1 MPHPPHDFRPRP
13 RRAAFV
19 LVVLAAQAVAS
30 AALALDELKHE
41 KKAIS
46 ACERSL
52 CAMLVHKEAKGPDLA
67 CDLTKTWGKKT
78 IKAAE
83 SSTLSWAF
91 GDARCTVKINVSRAE
106 ILNAVTA
113 PKAKFWL
120 PDQRVHCVVEEDG
133 KPQDVHVLVSPKIE
147 FRNGR
152 AEKVWI
158 NLKEADGPS
167 NVVGLVRFAVGLSDK
182 VGILHP
188 GIVKSVNG
196 FINKS
201 CPKVLATPEEV
212 AEADPPAARAKPPRK
227 KPPTDAAKAP

>member
-1 MPHPPHDFRPRP
+1 MRFPLSH
-13 RRAAFV
+13 A
-19 LVVLAAQAVAS
+19 AS
-30 AALALDELKHE
+30 ALLAGVFVGLAPLPSQALEELKHE

-46 ACERSL
+46 ACERNL
-52 CAMLVHKEAKGPDLA
+52 CGMLVHKQPGGPDLK

-91 GDARCTVKINVSRAE
+91 GDARCTVKIDVRRAD

-113 PKAKFWL
+113 SKAKFWL
-120 PDQRVHCVVEEDG
+120 PDQRVHCIVEEDG

-147 FRNGR
+147 FRDGR

-158 NLKEADGPS
+158 NLKEAEGPPA
-167 NVVGLVRFAVGLSDK
+167 VVGLVRFAVGLSDK

-188 GIVKSVNG
+188 GLVKSVNG

-212 AEADPPAARAKPPRK
+212 ADGKPAPSKPARK
-227 KPPTDAAKAP
+227 